1 MREGRDKEGN
11 GNLNNFE
18 HILQMTPVKKS
29 EHPLFNL
36 YNFDFFRKTE
46 RGEAIM
52 LLGESKLLTKLIAVP
67 YIVGCELAFF
77 RERRFFVKLKE
88 RTVAVLVLREKPGT
102 LFLANL
108 AVAPEYRRHGL
119 ATQILNYSLRMASR
133 MGKSW
138 LELSVLKKNTSARSL
153 YEKMGF
159 VKKEERKWSLV
170 LRKNVDPKSL

>member
-11 GNLNNFE
+11 DNLNNFE
-18 HILQMTPVKKS
+18 RILQITPVKKS
-29 EHPLFNL
+29 EHLLFNL

-67 YIVGCELAFF
+67 YVVGCELAFF
-77 RERRFFVKLKE
+77 RERRCFVKLKE
-88 RTVAVLVLREKPGT
+88 QTVAVLVLREKPGT

-108 AVAPEYRRHGL
+108 AVAPEYRRRGL
-119 ATQILNYSLRMASR
+119 ATQILNYSLRMARR

-170 LRKNVDPKSL
+170 LRKNVDPESL